1 MGRIMRPFF
10 SLLLLTGVICSPAT
24 LYAQS
29 NADRAVSQQFLDA
42 FLMTERAKLFDRVQK
57 EQDNFDLQKTFGNLD
72 KKHEKVFGTRMSE
85 GMILEFQKVARD
97 AASRPPDPDA
107 RNRRSA
113 TETDPAMFMANAR
126 VKFLEDI
133 REEGD
138 KFNLEK
144 EWNEYSSKFEKH
156 FGMPMPANLQQEFF
170 KNADLARSALQ
181 VERATGTN
189 TATNGLKIPMKLP
202 PTLTSTSTQGRGP
215 RYPDGLPSW
224 FQLHDRNR
232 DGQVG
237 LYEWERDRLGEFKT
251 WDLNADGFIEPQEA
265 LRVLR
270 KMNPMSTRPPGR

>member
-1 MGRIMRPFF
+1 MRLFF
-10 SLLLLTGVICSPAT
+10 SAMFLASLLSAPAT
-24 LYAQS
+24 LCAQTA
-29 NADRAVSQQFLDA
+29 ADRANSQSFLDA

-57 EQDNFDLQKTFGNLD
+57 EGDRFDVQKTFENLD
-72 KKHEKVFGTRMSE
+72 RKHEKVFGTRMSE
-85 GMILEFQKVARD
+85 GMIAEFQKVVQQ
-97 AASRPPDPDA
+97 AAALPPDPDA

-113 TETDPAMFMANAR
+113 TDSDPAMFMANAR

-144 EWNEYSSKFEKH
+144 EWNEYSSRFERN
-156 FGMPMPANLQQEFF
+156 FGMPMPANFQQEFF

-189 TATNGLKIPMKLP
+189 TATNALKPPMKPP
-202 PTLTSTSTQGRGP
+202 PTLTSTATTGRGP
-215 RYPDGLPSW
+215 RYPEGLPNW
-224 FQLHDRNR
+224 FQSHDRNR

-251 WDLNADGFIEPQEA
+251 WDINGDGFIEPQEA

-270 KMNPMSTRPPGR
+270 RMNPQATRPPGR